1 MESGP
6 VTDVTPQSGSDPTRI
21 TIEEYLRLVEDGV
34 LTEDDRVELL
44 EGVIVAMTPSDPPHA
59 AIVQIVA
66 AAIRAALRR
75 GVVERVQASLIVG
88 GRSVPEPDVAVVPGA
103 HLDYLHRHPD
113 RALLVVEVSQS
124 SLAQDRL
131 SKSRIYA
138 VGGVPEYWIVNL
150 RQGMLEV
157 MRDPDPT
164 TAVYRSIARLTRSD
178 RIQPVAY
185 TSAEIAVSDLL
196 PPEGAG

>member
-1 MESGP
+1 
-6 VTDVTPQSGSDPTRI
+6 
-21 TIEEYLRLVEDGV
+21 
-34 LTEDDRVELL
+34 VELL

-66 AAIRAALRR
+66 AAIRAALRP

-113 RALLVVEVSQS
+113 RALLAVEVSES

-138 VGGVPEYWIVNL
+138 AGGVPEYWIVNL
-150 RQGMLEV
+150 RHGVLEV
-157 MRDPDPT
+157 MRDPDRAA
-164 TAVYRSIARLTRSD
+164 AVYHSTERLGRDARIR
-178 RIQPVAY
+178 PVAY
-185 TSAEIAVSDLL
+185 ESAEIEVADLL
-196 PPEGAG
+196 PPEAAP